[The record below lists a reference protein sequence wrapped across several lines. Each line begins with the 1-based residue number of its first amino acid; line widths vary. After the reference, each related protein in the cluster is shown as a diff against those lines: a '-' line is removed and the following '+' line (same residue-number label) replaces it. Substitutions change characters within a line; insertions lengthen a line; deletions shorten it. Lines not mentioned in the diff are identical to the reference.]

1 MVLYGITIHKAQG
14 MALDNLYVDLGEH
27 EYQIGLSYVALSRV
41 RRLENL
47 ALDKE
52 YDNDRFKNISSS
64 SLLILRK
71 IEEELLESIPL

>member
-1 MVLYGITIHKAQG
+1 MVSYGITIHKAQG
-14 MALDNLYVDLGEH
+14 MTLDNLYIDLGEH

-47 ALDKE
+47 GLYKE